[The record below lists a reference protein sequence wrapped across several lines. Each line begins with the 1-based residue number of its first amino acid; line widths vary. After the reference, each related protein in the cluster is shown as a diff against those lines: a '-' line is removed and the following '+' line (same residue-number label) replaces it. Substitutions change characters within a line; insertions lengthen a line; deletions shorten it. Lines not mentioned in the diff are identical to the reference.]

1 MIVGKYNTQLQQKKE
16 ENSMAVKKGNK
27 TIPITLPKYH
37 QKKLKVICERT
48 GISKSGVVQRLIE
61 QHQIFVEAD
70 TRQQSPDGQT

>member
-1 MIVGKYNTQLQQKKE
+1 MT
-16 ENSMAVKKGNK
+16 VKKGNK
-27 TIPITLPKYH
+27 TIPITLPEYH

-70 TRQQSPDGQT
+70 TKPLNQDGQT